1 MECRNSALCV
11 FDKPGYQT
19 DILKTTYVEYFPV
32 SSVDS
37 EGPIEFLVPGA
48 ADDYLDLNDTCL
60 KVVVKLKKSDG
71 TAIKAD
77 GTDKCAFVNLA
88 ISSIFSDCATKISD
102 VQISGG
108 DFDYGYTSYF
118 LTALQFQKQAQKS
131 HLKVWGWMRDE
142 AEKFDDDGNDGHEAR
157 MKMVNGSKSYELYGP
172 LFTSI
177 MRQDRFLLSSTDV
190 RIKLSR
196 ASPQFA
202 CMSFNGTALKIDI
215 EKCSLFVRRVSV
227 NPSVI
232 EGHAVG
238 LAKRNAIYPIPRY
251 QLVSHIITNGQLET
265 VKDNLFPVET
275 PKLLLV
281 GMVDHTAFNGDYK
294 KNPYNFQNYNLKKLV
309 LYRNGEIVHGHAL
322 SPDYKNNQYTDA
334 YTQTM
339 SALKFYNTDDSNG
352 ITYEEFKDG
361 YNIYAFDLTSDNN
374 ANATYRNG
382 SADKGLRLEMKFDAA
397 LKQNVNLL
405 VFGMF
410 DSHFELTKLR
420 NVIVD
425 HYGG

>member
-11 FDKPGYQT
+11 FDKPSFQT

-32 SSVDS
+32 STIDS
-37 EGPIEFLVPGA
+37 EGPIEFFIPGA

-60 KVVVKLKKSDG
+60 KVVVKLKK
-71 TAIKAD
+71 AD
-77 GTDKCAFVNLA
+77 GKAIDTATDKCAFTNLA
-88 ISSIFSDCATKISD
+88 IASIFSDCATKISD

-108 DFDYGYTSYF
+108 DFDYGYTSYL
-118 LTALQFQKQAQKS
+118 LTALQFQKQAQKT

-142 AEKFDDDGNDGHEAR
+142 AEKFDDNANDGHVER
-157 MKMVNGSKSYELYGP
+157 MSMVDKSKAYELYGP

-177 MRQDRFLLSSTDV
+177 TRQDRFLLSSTDI

-196 ASPQFA
+196 ASPKFA
-202 CMSFNGTALKIDI
+202 CMSFNGTPLKIDI
-215 EKCSLFVRRVSV
+215 EKCSLFIRRVAV

-232 EGHAVG
+232 EGHSVG
-238 LAKRNAIYPIPRY
+238 LSKRNAIYPIPRY
-251 QLVSHIITNGQLET
+251 QLTSHIVTAGQLET
-265 VKDNLFPVET
+265 LKDNLFPVET

-281 GMVDHTAFNGDYK
+281 GMVEHTAFNGDYK
-294 KNPYNFQNYNLKKLV
+294 KNPYNFQHFDLNKLV
-309 LYRNGEIVHGHAL
+309 LYCNGEIVHGHAL
-322 SPDYKNNQYTDA
+322 MPDYDNDQYTAA

-339 SALKFYNTDDSNG
+339 SALKYFNTDDSNG
-352 ITYEEFKDG
+352 ITYEEFKNG

-374 ANATYRNG
+374 ASATYRNG
-382 SADKGLRLEMKFDAA
+382 SADKGLGLEVKFANA

-405 VFGMF
+405 IFGMF